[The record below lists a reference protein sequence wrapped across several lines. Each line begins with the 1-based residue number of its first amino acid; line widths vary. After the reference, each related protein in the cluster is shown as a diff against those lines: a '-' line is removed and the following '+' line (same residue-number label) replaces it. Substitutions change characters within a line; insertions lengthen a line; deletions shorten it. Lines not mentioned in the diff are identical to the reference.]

1 MSIIA
6 YIHLEL
12 VVPMDIVYI
21 LKALADE
28 NRIRILNLLKN
39 RELCVCD
46 IEAILGIKQS
56 NTSRHLNKLKM
67 AGIIV
72 SVKKSQWVYYQLND
86 STFQK
91 FPFLSIIIG
100 YEVEKINI
108 CKEDLVL
115 LEKLKTS
122 DRRCE
127 WSKNSY
133 FYNII
138 FIEKK

>member
-1 MSIIA
+1 TGIIA

-127 WSKNSY
+127 
-133 FYNII
+133 
-138 FIEKK
+138 